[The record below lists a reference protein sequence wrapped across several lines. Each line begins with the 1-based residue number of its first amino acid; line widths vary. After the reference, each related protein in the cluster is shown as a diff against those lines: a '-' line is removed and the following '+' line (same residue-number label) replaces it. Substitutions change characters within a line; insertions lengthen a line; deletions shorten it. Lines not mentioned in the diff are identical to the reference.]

1 MTTGT
6 VLISGCSSGIGRETA
21 IAFLEDGWE
30 VYATDPEPDDLAGLA
45 ERGCETLELDVTDT
59 ASVNEAVDHALD
71 EQGHI
76 DCLINNAGYGQLGPL
91 EDVPV
96 DRLKRQFEVNT
107 FGAHR
112 LTRAVLPSMREHGS
126 GTIINNSSIYGRV
139 PMIGQG
145 AYCASKY
152 ALEGISDTLRAELS
166 EYDIDVVLIE
176 PGPVDTRF
184 GDRAPGEEGDRAF
197 RRVRVVRRD
206 VRRSDVHRSGAGGD
220 HSRPGRQDDASGRQQ
235 QRTPHAV
242 SRRSAR
248 TAGRVRGHG
257 PRPLPGPGVRRVQTL
272 PVAAVSPADRSR
284 SAVEDD
290 TGMCRETDQFG
301 AR

>member
-112 LTRAVLPSMREHGS
+112 LTRAVLPSMRKRDS

-139 PMIGQG
+139 PMIGQS

-184 GDRAPGEEGDRAF
+184 GETALREKRGIERSDAYEWFDEMSDDRTFIDRAPGAITPDRVA
-197 RRVRVVRRD
+197 
-206 VRRSDVHRSGAGGD
+206 
-220 HSRPGRQDDASGRQQ
+220 
-235 QRTPHAV
+235 RTMLRAANSSAPLTRYIVGPHAQ
-242 SRRSAR
+242 S
-248 TAGRVRGHG
+248 
-257 PRPLPGPGVRRVQTL
+257 
-272 PVAAVSPADRSR
+272 VAF
-284 SAVEDD
+284 E
-290 TGMCRETDQFG
+290 GMVPDLFRDQGFDVFK
-301 AR
+301 RFL